1 MKTETLIKNLLV
13 VVSLLMVSYQGTNS
27 NNNFDKSLKENDAI
41 AFFVLNCA
49 YFAVWQNE
57 IDPFKSKELNIG
69 VVGSSNFVKS
79 LEAIASRAMS
89 NWFKDGKINIRKI
102 ERLDDKY
109 YHIVFAENSSEFS
122 SKQVINHYK
131 NSSSFLIGKETN
143 FAVEGGTIEVQVVDS
158 KLQFEINL
166 TKLQESGLDLNSGF
180 KKRSAYFIKNGSRQA
195 NK

>member
-1 MKTETLIKNLLV
+1 MKTITLFKNLLV
-13 VVSLLMVSYQGTNS
+13 TIILMIVLYQDITS

-49 YFAVWQNE
+49 YFAVWHPD

-69 VVGSSNFVKS
+69 VIGSNNIIKA
-79 LEAIASRAMS
+79 LESISSRATS
-89 NWFKDGKINIRKI
+89 NWFKDGKINIKKI
-102 ERLDDKY
+102 DRLDDKY
-109 YHIVFAENSSEFS
+109 YHILFIENYYDFS
-122 SKQVINHYK
+122 SKQIINHYRK
-131 NSSSFLIGKETN
+131 DKTFLIGKETN
-143 FAVEGGTIEVQVVDS
+143 FAVDGGTIEVQVVES
-158 KLQFEINL
+158 KLQFELNL